1 MQAKGRNLF
10 FAVFT
15 ASGFAG
21 LIYES
26 IWTNYLKLFL
36 GHAAYAQT
44 LVLAVFMGGMALG
57 SWLCAR
63 YSQRWANL
71 LLGYA
76 LVEAIIGVCALFFHP
91 LYVQFL
97 DIAYTRL
104 IPGLGSPALVAA
116 FKWTT
121 ASLFILPQSVL
132 LGMTFPLM
140 TAGVLRRFPQSAGAP
155 IAMLYFTNSI
165 GAAAG
170 VLAGGFLFVAWWGLP
185 GTLAAA
191 GVINIGA
198 AAVVWREVHKYGPL
212 KEKARSATKTDTG
225 GVPTAAYRILLGVA
239 LLTGASSF
247 IYEIGWIRML
257 NLVLSSSTHA
267 FELMLCAFI
276 TGLASGG
283 LWIRRCIDG
292 LKQPVR
298 FLAIV
303 QMAMGAMA
311 LATLPLY
318 GHTFG
323 VMAWLI
329 SSLEKTAAGYALF
342 NVASNGIALV
352 IMLPATF
359 CAGMTLPLITAILLR
374 DGQGEK
380 SIGAVYAFNTVG
392 CILGIFVAVHVAM
405 PMLGLK
411 GMLGLGAGIDI
422 ALGLALAWRSFP
434 SLRIPALTAAAG
446 LAALLA
452 VMFGVTFDED
462 KMASGVYRSGVLGDA
477 GKDAVMYHRDG
488 KTATVSVLKV
498 GDILSIRTN
507 GKSDASINL
516 SGESGEYDDESTQI
530 MLGAMPLLLHPR
542 ARTAAVVGW
551 GSGMTTA
558 ILASTPQLDRVD
570 SVEIEPVMMQAAG
583 LFRPRV
589 DRAYTDPRSH
599 VYIEDAKTFFS
610 LYNRTYDI
618 IVSEPSNPW
627 VSGVAGLFSKE
638 FYKRVKDHLNEDGLL
653 VQWLQLYE
661 IDMPLVASV
670 FEALSS
676 QFSDY
681 VVYITDDSDVII
693 LARPQGVIPG
703 PDPGVLREQA
713 LSSELKRVRINGLK
727 DVLAR
732 RLGNKRALQPFFD
745 SYNAPANSDYYPLLD
760 LNAGRTL
767 FMRASA
773 KDLTNNQDLRL
784 LPALEMLG
792 NEPESRQNE
801 EVSAALFT
809 RSSKILAASML
820 SGYIQFGRPWKLDLP
835 DAAAAGTLRQYAD
848 KVRLEMSDCSG
859 KLSPDDWWDGTF
871 YILAECILPY
881 SSPHQ
886 LDAFW
891 KKAESSSCW
900 SRISP
905 SQQDF
910 IRLLKAV
917 DGRDGA
923 MMAQMARKLLDEMPT
938 AHPVLKRYLLAAGML
953 GDLSLGRTGD
963 ARSLRLRADQG
974 RQGTKSLLFRL
985 LLAHIDHTTLQKSVS
1000 PARGQ

>member
-1 MQAKGRNLF
+1 
-10 FAVFT
+10 
-15 ASGFAG
+15 
-21 LIYES
+21 
-26 IWTNYLKLFL
+26 
-36 GHAAYAQT
+36 

-63 YSQRWANL
+63 YSKRWSNL

-91 LYVQFL
+91 LYAQFL
-97 DIAYTRL
+97 DVAYTRL
-104 IPGLGSPALVAA
+104 MPGLGSPALVAV

-121 ASLFILPQSVL
+121 ASLFILPQSIL

-140 TAGVLRRFPQSAGAP
+140 TAGVLRRFPQNAGATV
-155 IAMLYFTNSI
+155 AMLYFTNSI

-170 VLAGGFLFVAWWGLP
+170 VLAGGFLFIARWGLP

-198 AAVVWREVHKYGPL
+198 AAVVWRKVREHRPIE
-212 KEKARSATKTDTG
+212 EKGRSGTKPGSSDA
-225 GVPTAAYRILLGVA
+225 PALAYRVLLGVA

-276 TGLASGG
+276 TGLALGG
-283 LWIRRCIDG
+283 LWIRRRIDG
-292 LKQPVR
+292 LQQPVR
-298 FLAIV
+298 VLAFV
-303 QMAMGAMA
+303 QMAMGALA

-329 SSLEKTAAGYALF
+329 GSLQKTAAGYALF
-342 NVASNGIALV
+342 NIASNGIALAV
-352 IMLPATF
+352 MLPATF

-380 SIGAVYAFNTVG
+380 SIGAVYAFNTIG

-405 PMLGLK
+405 PILGLK

-422 ALGLALAWRSFP
+422 ALGLALAWWFFP
-434 SLRIPALTAAAG
+434 TVRIPALATAAG
-446 LAALLA
+446 LVVFLAA
-452 VMFGVTFDED
+452 MFGVTFEEN
-462 KMASGVYRSGVLGDA
+462 KMASGVYRSGVLVEA
-477 GKDAVMYHRDG
+477 GKDAVMYHHDG
-488 KTATVSVLKV
+488 KTATVSVMKI
-498 GDILSIRTN
+498 GDVLSIRTN

-516 SGESGEYDDESTQI
+516 SAASGEYDDESTQI

-551 GSGMTTA
+551 GSGMTTTA
-558 ILASTPQLDRVD
+558 LVSTPQLDRVD
-570 SVEIEPVMMQAAG
+570 SVEIEPAMIQAAG

-599 VYIEDAKTFFS
+599 IYIEDAKTFFS
-610 LYNRTYDI
+610 LYNRKYDI

-638 FYKRVKDHLNEDGLL
+638 FYKRVKDHLNGDGLL

-676 QFSDY
+676 QFSNY

-693 LARPQGVIPG
+693 LARPVGAIPG
-703 PDPGVLREQA
+703 PDPAVLSEKG
-713 LSSELKRVRINGLK
+713 LSNELRRVRINGLQ

-732 RLGNKRALQPFFD
+732 RLGNKRALQPLFD
-745 SYNAPANSDYYPLLD
+745 SYNTPANSDYYPLLD
-760 LNAGRTL
+760 LYAARAL
-767 FMRASA
+767 FTRASV
-773 KDLTNNQDLRL
+773 KDLTNNPDLQL

-792 NEPESRQNE
+792 HEPESLKSA

-809 RSSKILAASML
+809 RSSKILTANML
-820 SGYIQFGRPWKLDLP
+820 SGYIQYGRPWKLDLP
-835 DAAAAGTLRQYAD
+835 DGAGAGALRRYAD

-871 YILAECILPY
+871 YVIAECILPY

-886 LDAFW
+886 LALFW
-891 KKAESSSCW
+891 QKAESSSCW

-917 DGRDGA
+917 DGRDGR
-923 MMAQMARKLLDEMPT
+923 MMAQTARKLLDEIP
-938 AHPVLKRYLLAAGML
+938 AVHPVLQRYLLAAGML
-953 GDLSLGRTGD
+953 GELSLGRTED
-963 ARSLRLRADQG
+963 ARSFWLRADQG
-974 RQGTKSLLFRL
+974 RRGTPPSFLLRF
-985 LLAHIDHTTLQKSVS
+985 LLAHIDHP
-1000 PARGQ
+1000 PAQEATPSALEQ